1 MTPSPG
7 SLSGGDGTVDGVVD
21 ATPSGLVDRL
31 GGALARYAAAV
42 AALTGWRR
50 AVLAVLAGAASTL
63 ALAPFHWSFVLL
75 ATLPALVWLA
85 DGCHDR
91 IDDDGA
97 RRIHLRG
104 PVARAAAVGWLFGFG
119 YHFVGLIW
127 IGEAFL
133 VEAEVFAWLLPFAL
147 TLLPAG
153 LALFFAAAFAAA
165 AAVRTRTPGLARVV
179 ALAVAITA
187 AEWLRGHILTGFPW
201 NVLGYALTHP
211 LVLMQSAGLVGVYGL
226 TLLAV
231 LVFALPAVALV
242 GPGRGL
248 ARLSG
253 AAVALSILVVL
264 TAYGALRLAVPEPPA
279 AAGVR
284 LRVVQPS
291 VPQREK
297 WRPERQREFFLEHL
311 DLSTRRPDGTP
322 DGLAG
327 ITHVV
332 WPEAA
337 MPFQPLRTPEAL
349 QMIAATLPAGVHL
362 IAGALR
368 SELAAG
374 PGSRLLAFNSLM
386 VFGPDGG
393 LAGLYDK
400 THLVPFGEY
409 LPFQETME
417 SIGIEQLTRQRGGF
431 TAGRTPRPLLVVP
444 GLPLVGPLIC
454 YEAIFPAAVIAG
466 SERPG
471 VLVNLTND
479 GWFGTGTG
487 PYQHFH
493 QARVRA
499 VEEGMP
505 LVRAAN
511 NGISALVDSRGRVRG
526 RLELNRKGTLDVE
539 LPSPI
544 GPPLYARWGD
554 GLTIVAVAL
563 AMLGLAF
570 SPARRA

>member
-1 MTPSPG
+1 M
-7 SLSGGDGTVDGVVD
+7 
-21 ATPSGLVDRL
+21 
-31 GGALARYAAAV
+31 
-42 AALTGWRR
+42 
-50 AVLAVLAGAASTL
+50 
-63 ALAPFHWSFVLL
+63 
-75 ATLPALVWLA
+75 
-85 DGCHDR
+85 
-91 IDDDGA
+91 A
-97 RRIHLRG
+97 RRQG
-104 PVARAAAVGWLFGFG
+104 QPARN
-119 YHFVGLIW
+119 H
-127 IGEAFL
+127 
-133 VEAEVFAWLLPFAL
+133 
-147 TLLPAG
+147 
-153 LALFFAAAFAAA
+153 
-165 AAVRTRTPGLARVV
+165 TPGLARVV
-179 ALAVAITA
+179 ALAVAIST

-211 LVLMQSAGLVGVYGL
+211 LVLMQSSGLVGVYGL
-226 TLLAV
+226 TLLCV
-231 LVFALPAVALV
+231 LVFALPAAALV
-242 GPGRGL
+242 GPRDGL

-253 AAVALSILVVL
+253 AAVSAAILLAL
-264 TAYGALRLAVPEPPA
+264 TAYGTMRLAAPEPPA
-279 AAGVR
+279 VAGVR
-284 LRVVQPS
+284 LRLVQPS

-311 DLSTRRPDGTP
+311 DLSIRRPDGTP
-322 DGLAG
+322 DNLGG

-362 IAGALR
+362 ISGALR
-368 SELAAG
+368 SEIGAA

-386 VFGPDGG
+386 VFGPDGA

-417 SIGIEQLTRQRGGF
+417 SIGIQQLTRQRGGF
-431 TAGRTPRPLLVVP
+431 TEGRTPRPLLVVP

-466 SERPG
+466 ADRPG
-471 VLVNLTND
+471 VLVNVTND
-479 GWFGTGTG
+479 GWFGTGPG

-511 NGISALVDSRGRVRG
+511 NGISALIDARGRVRG
-526 RLELNRKGTLDVE
+526 RLELNQKGTLDVE
-539 LPSPI
+539 LPAAVS
-544 GPPLYARWGD
+544 PPLYALWRD
-554 GLTIVAVAL
+554 GLLLVTSVL
-563 AMLGLAF
+563 TLLGLAF
-570 SPARRA
+570 SSVHQH

>member
-1 MTPSPG
+1 MTPPPG
-7 SLSGGDGTVDGVVD
+7 SPSHADGTAGGMLD
-21 ATPSGLVDRL
+21 ATPSGLVDRA
-31 GGALARYAAAV
+31 GGGLAHHAAAI
-42 AALTGWRR
+42 AALSGWRR
-50 AVLAVLAGAASTL
+50 AVLAVVAGAASTF

-75 ATLPALVWLA
+75 ATLPVLVWLA
-85 DGCHDR
+85 DGCHAQVA
-91 IDDDGA
+91 DDGT
-97 RRIHLRG
+97 RRRHLRH
-104 PVARAAAVGWLFGFG
+104 PVARAAALGWLFGFG

-133 VEAEVFAWLLPFAL
+133 VEAEVFAWLLPFAV
-147 TLLPAG
+147 TLLPAA
-153 LALFFAAAFAAA
+153 LALFFAAALAICAAA
-165 AAVRTRTPGLARVV
+165 RTHTPGLARVV
-179 ALAVAITA
+179 ALAVAIST

-201 NVLGYALTHP
+201 NILGYALTHP

-231 LVFALPAVALV
+231 IVFALPAVALV
-242 GPGRGL
+242 GPRRGM

-253 AAVALSILVVL
+253 AAVSGAILLSL
-264 TAYGALRLAVPEPPA
+264 TAYGAMRLAAPEPPA
-279 AAGVR
+279 VAGVR
-284 LRVVQPS
+284 LRLVQPS

-311 DLSTRRPDGTP
+311 DLAIRRPDGTP
-322 DGLAG
+322 DNLDG

-362 IAGALR
+362 VSGALR
-368 SELAAG
+368 SEIG
-374 PGSRLLAFNSLM
+374 PAPASRLLAFNSLM
-386 VFGPDGG
+386 VFGPDGA

-417 SIGIEQLTRQRGGF
+417 SIGIQQLTRQRGGF

-444 GLPLVGPLIC
+444 GLPMVGPLIC
-454 YEAIFPAAVIAG
+454 YEAIFPAALISG
-466 SERPG
+466 TERPG
-471 VLVNLTND
+471 VLINVTND

-499 VEEGMP
+499 VEEGLP

-511 NGISALVDSRGRVRG
+511 NGISALVDARGRVHG
-526 RLELNRKGTLDVE
+526 RLELNQKGTLDLE
-539 LPSPI
+539 LPAPV
-544 GPPLYARWGD
+544 GAPLYAHWGD
-554 GLTIVAVAL
+554 GLWFIAAVL
-563 AMLGLAF
+563 AVMGLAF
-570 SPARRA
+570 SSVRKL